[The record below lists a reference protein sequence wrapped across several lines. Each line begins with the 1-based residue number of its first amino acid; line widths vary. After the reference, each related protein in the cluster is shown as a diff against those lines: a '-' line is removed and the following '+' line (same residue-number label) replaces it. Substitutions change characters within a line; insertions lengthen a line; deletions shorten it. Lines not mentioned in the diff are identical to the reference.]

1 MPLTNPLSFRKTAML
16 KYLFLMLLAISSAY
30 ADENEIRDRLQKNY
44 PHLGKVDQVN
54 KSPIAGLY
62 EVVTP
67 DHLFYT
73 DEQTQYLIDGSIWDL
88 RTMHNITEER
98 SRKIFAVDFKSL
110 PFDLAIKQVKG
121 NGKRQMMVFTDPNC
135 HYCKVLEEQLEKVDN
150 VTIYRLMYPIFEGS
164 DVKVR
169 NIWCTKNKTK
179 AWTDMMV
186 NGVLPSAATDPK
198 CAYPVAKAMDWGR
211 KLKVNGTPALVFSD
225 GTLVPGALPA
235 DELEK
240 ALDEAATH

>member
-16 KYLFLMLLAISSAY
+16 KYFLLMLLAISSAY
-30 ADENEIRDRLQKNY
+30 ADENAVRDRLQKNY
-44 PHLGKVDQVN
+44 PHIGKVDQVN

-62 EVVTP
+62 EVVTS

-98 SRKIFAVDFKSL
+98 SRKIFAVDFKTL

-121 NGKRQMMVFTDPNC
+121 NGKRQMLIFTDPNC
-135 HYCKVLEEQLEKVDN
+135 HYCKLLEEQLEKVDN
-150 VTIYRLMYPIFEGS
+150 VTIYRLMFPIFSGS
-164 DVKVR
+164 DEKAR
-169 NIWCTKNKTK
+169 NVWCSKDKSK
-179 AWTDMMV
+179 AWTDMMLHDV
-186 NGVLPSAATDPK
+186 IPPVAASS
-198 CAYPVAKAMDWGR
+198 CAYPIAKAMDWGK

-225 GTLVPGALPA
+225 GMLVPGALPA

-240 ALDEAATH
+240 ALDDAAKH